1 MSTNTALTTY
11 NALVTA
17 TASAKEQLVY
27 DVRERAS
34 TDADAIATDCQ
45 DNCIEMQQAGLC
57 PRITRVTLPDNVI
70 DKGIVLDEGDN
81 CITPYDCAKQLL
93 PQQHGSGIAYKMP
106 CLCICPC
113 LACIAHEYIRRYV
126 HSTCYDELYIALP

>member
-1 MSTNTALTTY
+1 MNTNSTLTTY

-17 TASAKEQLVY
+17 TQAAKAQLVY
-27 DVRERAS
+27 DVRERAY

-57 PRITRVTLPDNVI
+57 PRIARVTLPANVI
-70 DKGIVLDEGDN
+70 DKGIVLDECDTT
-81 CITPYDCAKQLL
+81 ITPYDCAKQLL
-93 PQQHGSGIAYKMP
+93 PQQHGSGIANELP

-113 LACIAHEYIRRYV
+113 LAYIAHEYVCRYTR
-126 HSTCYDELYIALP
+126 STCYDEVYIALP